1 MSKKAKTSHR
11 WQRRKKTD
19 VITKAIRMVC
29 IYHRRPML
37 QEKMLRIAIEYITSK
52 LTVSALKRLQKN
64 EADPAFVKAM
74 VLATPFVT

>member
-1 MSKKAKTSHR
+1 MAKNKKPSHQ
-11 WQRRKKTD
+11 WQRRKKKD
-19 VITKAIRMVC
+19 VITKAIRLVC

-37 QEKMLRIAIEYITSK
+37 QEQILQIAVEFIHSK
-52 LTVSALKRLQKN
+52 LPVSALKRLQKN